1 MAGPKTY
8 SGAAGVE
15 AGRPSTKIRAEQ
27 VKSEDGFTSL
37 AVDLEALRGQVKDI
51 IGAADYKE
59 EITGE
64 YAKVQIVDLAAHL
77 DASGASSLSVK
88 QAANVVGAFSVNTDK
103 LTVAAAT
110 GNTAIKGTL
119 DVDGQAT
126 LASANVEDLTS
137 GRIVVAG
144 ASGELGDFSG
154 LTFVGGELT
163 AASATVSDLTSGR
176 VVYAGASGALVDS
189 AEMTFGAGG
198 LTLVKDLSARS
209 GSFSGDVT
217 VAGDLFVQGNTV
229 QVDVGTLTIEDK
241 NVVIAKDASGA
252 LLDGAGIFLGS
263 EVGGESISWN
273 HADTKWV
280 ASDKFAADTLQAT
293 DLSSAIVWADGSGN
307 LVEISAAD
315 LGAAIDARLVEGT
328 GVHISEAAGAVTIAI
343 GQAVETTSTVTFAAV
358 TGSNLTASRLMASN
372 ADKGMVS
379 ADLYSWVAETANQV
393 LVAND
398 GDGTITLS
406 LPQDIHSAA
415 SPQFAQV
422 KLDGADNYVDSSA
435 SGLVLHAGLA
445 GDSIVF
451 EYDAGKTI
459 SLGTAALVGFT
470 ATDIMGALNELKAT
484 ASAASK
490 KALYSVTGAAVAAG
504 TNVAGSVTWPG
515 GTSFLSELTGQN
527 TLVFVNGMLM
537 QSGGTDFTLN
547 VAGGSLSFAF
557 ELQAGDVVII
567 QKA

>member
-1 MAGPKTY
+1 MAIKTY

-27 VKSEDGFTSL
+27 MKSEDGFTSL

-64 YAKVQIVDLAAHL
+64 YAKVQMIDLAAHL
-77 DASGASSLSVK
+77 DASSANPSLSVK

-103 LTVAAAT
+103 FTVAAAD
-110 GNTAIKGTL
+110 GDTAIKGTL
-119 DVDGQAT
+119 DVDLQAT
-126 LASANVEDLTS
+126 LASVNVEDLT
-137 GRIVVAG
+137 A
-144 ASGELGDFSG
+144 
-154 LTFVGGELT
+154 
-163 AASATVSDLTSGR
+163 GR
-176 VVYAGASGALVDS
+176 VVYAGTAGELVDSANLAFDGTDLTMASAKVSDLTATRVVYAGTDGALVDS

-241 NVVIAKDASGA
+241 NVVIAKDAVGA

-263 EVGGESISWN
+263 EGGESISWN

-293 DLSSAIVWADGSGN
+293 DLSSAIVWADASGN

-328 GVHISEAAGAVTIAI
+328 GVHIDEAAGAITIAI

-358 TGSNLTASRLMASN
+358 TGSNLAANRLMASN

-379 ADLYSWVAETANQV
+379 ADLFAWVAGTANQV
-393 LVAND
+393 NVADDAD
-398 GDGTITLS
+398 GSITLS

-504 TNVAGSVTWPG
+504 TNIASSVTWPG
-515 GTSFLSELTGQN
+515 GTSFLAELTGQN
-527 TLVFVNGMLM
+527 ALVFVNGMLM
-537 QSGGTDFTLN
+537 QAAGTDFTLN
-547 VAGGSLSFAF
+547 AGGGSLTFAF
-557 ELQAGDVVII
+557 ELQAGDVVVI